1 MHPSVHAKIHYFLAV
16 AETLSFRAAARK
28 LGIAQPALSRSIRQL
43 EQHFGF
49 ALFER
54 STRHVAMT
62 EAGQVLFRDGAL
74 ALQQLDRA
82 CERAG
87 QVAKGLRGTLRIGY
101 STFAATGPMSDIII
115 EFRTQYPD
123 AEVSLRLLASS
134 EQAAAFDGGA
144 LDLGFMM
151 SNASSASLQVLSISS
166 EPLIAV
172 VPSTGSWSK
181 RRSITLK
188 QLSAA
193 PIVIG
198 TASRWRGFRA
208 LVDGMADADGLKL
221 NIVEDADDLPVLL
234 QLVRSGFGCTIL
246 DASFIPTLPPGVR
259 PLKLD
264 GVKTT
269 LDISLTWRPDST
281 SPLVPRFVEVAER
294 LKLKSS
300 RTRRSDQE

>member
-1 MHPSVHAKIHYFLAV
+1 MHPSVHAKVHYFLAV
-16 AETLSFRAAARK
+16 AETLNFRAAARK

-74 ALQQLDRA
+74 ALRQLDRA
-82 CERAG
+82 CEHAG
-87 QVAKGLRGTLRIGY
+87 QVAQGLRGTLRIGY

-115 EFRTQYPD
+115 AFRSQYPE
-123 AEVSLRLLASS
+123 AQVSLRLLASS
-134 EQAAAFDGGA
+134 EQAAAFDAGA

-151 SNASSASLQVLSISS
+151 SNVSAAPLQTLPISS

-172 VPSTGSWSK
+172 VPLAGNWSK

-198 TASRWRGFRA
+198 TASRWRGFRGLIDEIA
-208 LVDGMADADGLKL
+208 DTDGVTL

-234 QLVRSGFGCTIL
+234 QLVRSGFGSTIL

-259 PLKLD
+259 PLQLD
-264 GVKTT
+264 GVVAT
-269 LDISLTWRPDST
+269 LDISLAWRSDSM

-294 LKLKSS
+294 LKRKPG
-300 RTRRSDQE
+300 RTRRNDRE

>member
-1 MHPSVHAKIHYFLAV
+1 MHPSVHAKIRYFLAV
-16 AETLSFRAAARK
+16 AEALSFRAGARK

-49 ALFER
+49 PLFER
-54 STRHVAMT
+54 STRHVALT
-62 EAGQVLFRDGAL
+62 EAGQVLFRDGAQ
-74 ALQQLDRA
+74 ALRQLDRA
-82 CERAG
+82 CEHAG
-87 QVAKGLRGTLRIGY
+87 QVAQGLRGTLRIGY

-115 EFRTQYPD
+115 EFRTRYPD
-123 AEVSLRLLASS
+123 VQVSLRLLASS
-134 EQAAAFDGGA
+134 EQAAAFDAGA

-151 SNASSASLQVLSISS
+151 SNVSAEPLQTLPISS
-166 EPLIAV
+166 EALIAV
-172 VPSTGSWSK
+172 VPSTGLWSK

-208 LVDGMADADGLKL
+208 LVDNMADTDGLTL

-246 DASFIPTLPPGVR
+246 DASFISTLPPGVR
-259 PLKLD
+259 PLRLD
-264 GVKTT
+264 GVNAT
-269 LDISLTWRPDST
+269 LDISLTWRPDSM
-281 SPLVPRFVEVAER
+281 SPLVSRFVEVAER
-294 LKLKSS
+294 MKRKPS
-300 RTRRSDQE
+300 RTRRNERD